1 MKLLRTLAL
10 LPLAAAASQAA
21 TIEFQFGKNNPVGSS
36 HELLDTKYNSGTL
49 AGITVAGNISREV
62 ELGLNVNYK
71 HLATDVPS
79 GYEGLLGWSNIG
91 VLNASLD
98 LTYNLNPRGGISPFV
113 GIGLGYSWL
122 SNRDYADD
130 GINPV
135 TPVTTSKGLFT
146 AAAFVGLRFAISNKV
161 DFSITARNT
170 HYMGLKNYDGTVK
183 TDVQSWEGIAGL
195 RYRF

>member
-21 TIEFQFGKNNPVGSS
+21 TIEFQFGKNNPVGSNS
-36 HELLDTKYNSGTL
+36 ELGAKYNAGTL
-49 AGITVAGNISREV
+49 AGITVAGNISREI

-79 GYEGLLGWSNIG
+79 GAEGIVGSTNLG

-98 LTYNLNPRGGISPFV
+98 LTYDLNPRGGISPFV
-113 GIGLGYSWL
+113 GIGLGYAWL
-122 SNRDYADD
+122 SNLNDSLD
-130 GINPV
+130 I
-135 TPVTTSKGLFT
+135 PVTTSKGLFT
-146 AAAFVGLRFAISNKV
+146 ASAYAGIRFALNKKL
-161 DFSITARNT
+161 DFTLTARDT
-170 HYMGLKNYDGTVK
+170 YYMGLKNSGVGENPGAK
-183 TDVQSWEGIAGL
+183 SNVQNWEAIAGL

>member
-21 TIEFQFGKNNPVGSS
+21 TIEFQFGKNNPVGYNY
-36 HELLDTKYNSGTL
+36 DTGVKYNSGTL
-49 AGITVAGNISREV
+49 SGITVAGNIGRDV
-62 ELGLNVNYK
+62 ELGLNVSYK
-71 HLATDVPS
+71 HLATD
-79 GYEGLLGWSNIG
+79 EIIGLVGTSNIG

-98 LTYNLNPRGGISPFV
+98 LTYDLNPRGGISPFV
-113 GIGLGYSWL
+113 GFGLGYAWL
-122 SNRDYADD
+122 SNLNYTDD

-146 AAAFVGLRFAISNKV
+146 ASAFVGMRFAINNKI
-161 DFSITARNT
+161 DFTLTARNT
-170 HYMGLKNYDGTVK
+170 YYMGLKNYDGTVK
-183 TDVQSWEGIAGL
+183 SNIQNWEAIAGL

>member
-21 TIEFQFGKNNPVGSS
+21 TIEFQFGKNNPVGSNYDS
-36 HELLDTKYNSGTL
+36 VAKFNSGTL
-49 AGITVAGNISREV
+49 TGITVAGNINRDF
-62 ELGLNVNYK
+62 ELGLNLNYK
-71 HLATDVPS
+71 HLATDAVDTFTN
-79 GYEGLLGWSNIG
+79 SNIG

-98 LTYNLNPRGGISPFV
+98 LTYDLNPRGGFSPFV
-113 GIGLGYSWL
+113 GIGLGYAWL
-122 SNRDYADD
+122 SNLNYPDD

-146 AAAFVGLRFAISNKV
+146 ASAFVGLRFAINKKL
-161 DFSITARNT
+161 DFTLTARDT
-170 HYMGLKNYDGTVK
+170 HYIGLKNYDGTAK
-183 TDVQSWEGIAGL
+183 SNIQNWETVAGL

>member
-21 TIEFQFGKNNPVGSS
+21 TIEFQFGKNDPSGSNY
-36 HELLDTKYNSGTL
+36 DTGVKYNSGTL

-62 ELGLNVNYK
+62 ELGLNVNRK

-79 GYEGLLGWSNIG
+79 GYEGILGSSNIG
-91 VLNASLD
+91 ILNASLD
-98 LTYNLNPRGGISPFV
+98 FTYNLNPRGGISPFV

-122 SNRDYADD
+122 SNLNDSLD
-130 GINPV
+130 I
-135 TPVTTSKGLFT
+135 PVTTSKGLFT
-146 AAAFVGLRFAISNKV
+146 AAAFVGMRFAISNKV

-170 HYMGLKNYDGTVK
+170 HYMGLKNYDGTTK
-183 TDVQSWEGIAGL
+183 SDVQSWEGIAGL

>member
-21 TIEFQFGKNNPVGSS
+21 TIEFQFGKNDPSGSNY
-36 HELLDTKYNSGTL
+36 DTGVKYNSGTL

-62 ELGLNVNYK
+62 ELGLNVNRK
-71 HLATDVPS
+71 HLSTDVPS
-79 GYEGLLGWSNIG
+79 GGEGVVGSSNIG
-91 VLNASLD
+91 ILNASLD
-98 LTYNLNPRGGISPFV
+98 FTYNLNPRGGISPFV

-122 SNRDYADD
+122 SNLNDSLD
-130 GINPV
+130 I
-135 TPVTTSKGLFT
+135 PVTTSKGLFT
-146 AAAFVGLRFAISNKV
+146 AAAFVGMRFAISNKV

-183 TDVQSWEGIAGL
+183 TDIQSWEGIAGI

>member
-21 TIEFQFGKNNPVGSS
+21 TIEFQFGKNNPVGSNYDS
-36 HELLDTKYNSGTL
+36 GAKYNSGTL
-49 AGITVAGNISREV
+49 TGITLAGNLSREV

-71 HLATDVPS
+71 HLATDAVDTFTN
-79 GYEGLLGWSNIG
+79 SNIG
-91 VLNASLD
+91 ALNASLD
-98 LTYNLNPRGGISPFV
+98 LTYNLNSRGGINPFV
-113 GIGLGYSWL
+113 GIGLGYAWL
-122 SNRDYADD
+122 SNLNYTDD

-146 AAAFVGLRFAISNKV
+146 ASAFVGMRFALNNKV
-161 DFSITARNT
+161 DFSLSARST
-170 HYMGLKNYDGTVK
+170 HYIGLKNYDGTAK
-183 TDVQSWEGIAGL
+183 SNIQSWEAIAGL

>member
-21 TIEFQFGKNNPVGSS
+21 TIEFQFGKNNPVGSNY
-36 HELLDTKYNSGTL
+36 DTGVKYNSGTL

-71 HLATDVPS
+71 HLATD
-79 GYEGLLGWSNIG
+79 EIIGLVGSSNIG

-98 LTYNLNPRGGISPFV
+98 LTYDLNPRGGINPFV
-113 GIGLGYSWL
+113 GIGLGYAWL
-122 SNRDYADD
+122 SKLYYTDD
-130 GINPV
+130 
-135 TPVTTSKGLFT
+135 TQATTSKGLLT
-146 AAAFVGLRFAISNKV
+146 ASAFVGMRFAINKKV
-161 DFSITARNT
+161 DFTLTARNT
-170 HYMGLKNYDGTVK
+170 HYIGLKNFDGSVK
-183 TDVQSWEGIAGL
+183 SNIQNWEAIAGL

>member
-21 TIEFQFGKNNPVGSS
+21 TIEFQFGKNNPVGNNY
-36 HELLDTKYNSGTL
+36 DTGVKYNAGTL

-71 HLATDVPS
+71 HLATDEIIGLV
-79 GYEGLLGWSNIG
+79 GYGNIG

-98 LTYNLNPRGGISPFV
+98 LTYDLNPRGGINPFV
-113 GIGLGYSWL
+113 GVGLGYAWL
-122 SNRDYADD
+122 SNLYYSDA
-130 GINPV
+130 
-135 TPVTTSKGLFT
+135 TQATTSKGLLT
-146 AAAFVGLRFAISNKV
+146 ASAFVGMRFAINNKV
-161 DFSITARNT
+161 DFTLTARNT
-170 HYMGLKNYDGTVK
+170 YYMGLKNFDGSVK
-183 TDVQSWEGIAGL
+183 SNIQNWEAIAGL

>member
-36 HELLDTKYNSGTL
+36 EFDVKYNSGTL
-49 AGITVAGNISREV
+49 AGITVAGNISRDV

-71 HLATDVPS
+71 HLATDDVKTVPS
-79 GYEGLLGWSNIG
+79 SNIG

-113 GIGLGYSWL
+113 GIGLGYAWL
-122 SNRDYADD
+122 SNLNYTDD

-146 AAAFVGLRFAISNKV
+146 ASAFVGMRFAINNKI
-161 DFSITARNT
+161 DFTLTARDT
-170 HYMGLKNYDGTVK
+170 YYMGLKNYDGSVK
-183 TDVQSWEGIAGL
+183 SNIQNWEAIAGL

>member
-21 TIEFQFGKNNPVGSS
+21 TIEFQFGKNNPVGSNS
-36 HELLDTKYNSGTL
+36 DSGIKYNSGTL

-62 ELGLNVNYK
+62 ELGLNVNRK
-71 HLATDVPS
+71 HLATDAES
-79 GYEGLLGWSNIG
+79 TFTNSKIG

-98 LTYNLNPRGGISPFV
+98 FTYNLNPRGGISPFV

>member
-21 TIEFQFGKNNPVGSS
+21 TIEFQFGKNNPVGSNYDS
-36 HELLDTKYNSGTL
+36 GAKFNSGTL
-49 AGITVAGNISREV
+49 TGITVAGNINRDF
-62 ELGLNVNYK
+62 ELGLNLNYK
-71 HLATDVPS
+71 HLATDAVDTFTN
-79 GYEGLLGWSNIG
+79 SNIG

-98 LTYNLNPRGGISPFV
+98 LTYDLNPRGGISPFV
-113 GIGLGYSWL
+113 GIGLGYAWL
-122 SNRDYADD
+122 SNLNYADD

-146 AAAFVGLRFAISNKV
+146 ASAFVGLRFAINKKL
-161 DFSITARNT
+161 DFTLTARDTN
-170 HYMGLKNYDGTVK
+170 YIGLKNYDGTAK
-183 TDVQSWEGIAGL
+183 SNIQNWETVAGL

>member
-21 TIEFQFGKNNPVGSS
+21 TIEFQFGKNNPVGSNS
-36 HELLDTKYNSGTL
+36 ELGVKYNAGTL

-71 HLATDVPS
+71 HLATDETGVS
-79 GYEGLLGWSNIG
+79 GSSNIG

-98 LTYNLNPRGGISPFV
+98 FSYNLNPRGGINPFF
-113 GIGLGYSWL
+113 GIGLGYAWL
-122 SNRDYADD
+122 SNLNDSLD
-130 GINPV
+130 I
-135 TPVTTSKGLFT
+135 PVTTSKGLFT
-146 AAAFVGLRFAISNKV
+146 ASAFVGIRFALNNKV
-161 DFSITARNT
+161 DFSLTARNT
-170 HYMGLKNYDGTVK
+170 HYIGLKNTDGSAK
-183 TDVQSWEGIAGL
+183 SNIQNWESIAGL